1 MKSVEN
7 LHKLTCA
14 MDKLTLEERRRRR
27 FSESFRKQQVSY
39 IEEGSKTIGQ
49 VAHEFDVKTDSVR
62 LWVKK
67 YGNKKLPPPILVQT
81 EEDVNRIKSLEKEAA
96 HLKQLIGTQ
105 HVELV
110 YLKELVKLAKE
121 KLGEDFEKKMK
132 LRS

>member
-1 MKSVEN
+1 
-7 LHKLTCA
+7 

-67 YGNKKLPPPILVQT
+67 YGNKKLPHQFLY
-81 EEDVNRIKSLEKEAA
+81 
-96 HLKQLIGTQ
+96 KQ
-105 HVELV
+105 
-110 YLKELVKLAKE
+110 
-121 KLGEDFEKKMK
+121 KKM
-132 LRS
+132 

>member
-1 MKSVEN
+1 
-7 LHKLTCA
+7 

-49 VAHEFDVKTDSVR
+49 VAHEFDVKADSVR

-67 YGNKKLPPPILVQT
+67 YGSKELPPPILVQT

-96 HLKQLIGTQ
+96 HLKATDWLTTRRASLFKRVSQIGQ
-105 HVELV
+105 G
-110 YLKELVKLAKE
+110 KI
-121 KLGEDFEKKMK
+121 GRRF
-132 LRS
+132 